1 MVSGAQ
7 VGQAN
12 QRKKP
17 KKVKAADTR
26 DDIRHMFDLWSIDQF
41 SIVREQEEFAGG
53 KVLKGQGA
61 SVSYLRKD
69 GWQTV
74 SCTSAP
80 TYDEN
85 LRSIFFF
92 LDRIRIAEKAGVA
105 YQGLSSAKDLVK
117 TTADPKAQEAE
128 DLEEAYD
135 ILGVKPTDSTDL
147 VERVYK
153 AKAQSFHPDAV
164 GGDADKMKRLNA
176 AHDLVMKQRGQK

>member
-1 MVSGAQ
+1 MVSEIKG
-7 VGQAN
+7 
-12 QRKKP
+12 KKRQ
-17 KKVKAADTR
+17 KVSAKDTR
-26 DDIRHMFDLWSIDQF
+26 DDIRHMFDLWKIDQF
-41 SIVREQEEFAGG
+41 SMVREQEDFLGG

-61 SVSYLRKD
+61 TVSYLRKD

-74 SCTSAP
+74 SCNHHL

-92 LDRIRIAEKAGVA
+92 LDRIRIAENDGVA

-117 TTADPKAQEAE
+117 TQVDPKAQETE

-135 ILGVKPTDSTDL
+135 VLGVKPSDPLDL
-147 VERVYK
+147 IERVYK

-164 GGDADKMKRLNA
+164 GGDADKMKRLNS
-176 AHDLVMKQRGQK
+176 AHDLVMKSRGSK